1 LDERECQAPEAGSQA
16 APEANHAVP
25 LCMADRID
33 IQENRTGKWIF
44 FFLSLALTAGGLWYA
59 NKNTLVGLLCAV
71 FFGYVSSV
79 WVKKLMDPRTRLS
92 LKHDGIEDRDNGFGL
107 VAWGDIASANLE
119 TVRSATFISLH
130 VVNEEAYLDRLG
142 PIKRRAAM
150 LSKSLGHS
158 AVTVPMSGLQIKA
171 DELLSM
177 IQKRIG

>member
-1 LDERECQAPEAGSQA
+1 
-16 APEANHAVP
+16 
-25 LCMADRID
+25 MADRID
-33 IQENRTGKWIF
+33 IKENRTGKWIF
-44 FFLSLALTAGGLWYA
+44 FAISLMLTAGGLWYA
-59 NKNTLVGLLCAV
+59 NTDKLIGLGCAV

-130 VVNEEAYLDRLG
+130 VVNEDDYLNRLG

-158 AVTVPMSGLQIKA
+158 AVTVPMSGLQIKPE
-171 DELLSM
+171 ELLKM
-177 IQKRIG
+177 IQLRIG